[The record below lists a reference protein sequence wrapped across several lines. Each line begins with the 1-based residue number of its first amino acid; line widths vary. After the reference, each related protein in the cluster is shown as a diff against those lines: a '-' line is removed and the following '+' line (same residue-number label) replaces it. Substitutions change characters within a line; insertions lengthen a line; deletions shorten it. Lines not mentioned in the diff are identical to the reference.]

1 MSKHEQVTPAL
12 FLKEKTTS
20 NQDVFRKNYLS
31 DLLEEQSQLNHK
43 VTKQYRNL
51 QYQLEETYEDLLSY
65 AKDES
70 IRHEKNRQQYNEE
83 WTALQSAYRAQEQ
96 NQREMSGSL
105 QQIEEKNEELLIQLR
120 ASMSSYEALLE
131 QASIQETAILE
142 LSRKLDSFE
151 KPTEKMLEELTVITD
166 DQAAIKDK
174 METQDIYHQSVM
186 EKLESQDALNEKVLR
201 QIDHLKSIIFER
213 TAYLTENFKS
223 LISPVKSFFVHHE
236 EKNKNK

>member
-1 MSKHEQVTPAL
+1 M
-12 FLKEKTTS
+12 FLKEKITS

-43 VTKQYRNL
+43 VSKQHRDL
-51 QYQLEETYEDLLSY
+51 QHQLEETYEDLMSY

-70 IRHEKNRQQYNEE
+70 IRHEKNMQQYNED
-83 WTALQSAYRAQEQ
+83 WTALQSAYQAQEQ
-96 NQREMSGSL
+96 NQLEMNGYL
-105 QQIEEKNEELLIQLR
+105 QQIENKNEELLIQLR
-120 ASMSSYEALLE
+120 TSQSSYETLLA
-131 QASIQETAILE
+131 QSSIQETAILE
-142 LSRKLDSFE
+142 ISRKLDNLE
-151 KPTEKMLEELTVITD
+151 MPTEKILEELTVITD

-186 EKLESQDALNEKVLR
+186 EKLESQDALNEKLSR

>member
-1 MSKHEQVTPAL
+1 M
-12 FLKEKTTS
+12 FLKEKITS

-43 VTKQYRNL
+43 VSKQHRDL
-51 QYQLEETYEDLLSY
+51 QHQLEETYEDLMSY

-70 IRHEKNRQQYNEE
+70 IRHEKNMQQYNED
-83 WTALQSAYRAQEQ
+83 WTALQSAYQAQEQ
-96 NQREMSGSL
+96 NQLEMNSYL
-105 QQIEEKNEELLIQLR
+105 QQIENKNEELLIQLR
-120 ASMSSYEALLE
+120 TSQSSYETLLA
-131 QASIQETAILE
+131 QSSIQETAILE
-142 LSRKLDSFE
+142 LSRKLDNLE
-151 KPTEKMLEELTVITD
+151 KPTEKILEELTVITD

-186 EKLESQDALNEKVLR
+186 EKLESQDALNEKLSR

>member
-1 MSKHEQVTPAL
+1 M
-12 FLKEKTTS
+12 FLKEKITS

-31 DLLEEQSQLNHK
+31 DLLEEQSQLTHK
-43 VTKQYRNL
+43 VSKQHRDL
-51 QYQLEETYEDLLSY
+51 QHQLEETYEDLMSY

-70 IRHEKNRQQYNEE
+70 LRHEKNMQQYNED
-83 WTALQSAYRAQEQ
+83 WTALQSAYQAQEQ
-96 NQREMSGSL
+96 NQLEMNGYL
-105 QQIEEKNEELLIQLR
+105 QQIENKNEELLIQLR
-120 ASMSSYEALLE
+120 TSQSSYETLLA
-131 QASIQETAILE
+131 QSSIQETAILE
-142 LSRKLDSFE
+142 LSRKLDNLE
-151 KPTEKMLEELTVITD
+151 KPTEKILEELTVITD

-186 EKLESQDALNEKVLR
+186 EKLESQDALNEKLSR

>member
-1 MSKHEQVTPAL
+1 M
-12 FLKEKTTS
+12 FLKEKITS

-43 VTKQYRNL
+43 VSKQHRDL
-51 QYQLEETYEDLLSY
+51 QHQLEETYEDLMSY

-70 IRHEKNRQQYNEE
+70 IRHEKNMQQYNED
-83 WTALQSAYRAQEQ
+83 WTALQSAYQAQEQ
-96 NQREMSGSL
+96 NQLEMNGYL
-105 QQIEEKNEELLIQLR
+105 QQIENKNEELLIQLR
-120 ASMSSYEALLE
+120 TSQSSYETLLA
-131 QASIQETAILE
+131 QSPIQETAILE
-142 LSRKLDSFE
+142 LSRKLDNLE
-151 KPTEKMLEELTVITD
+151 KPTEKILEELTVITD

-186 EKLESQDALNEKVLR
+186 EKLESQDALNEKLSR

>member
-1 MSKHEQVTPAL
+1 M
-12 FLKEKTTS
+12 FLKEKITS

-43 VTKQYRNL
+43 VSKQHRDL
-51 QYQLEETYEDLLSY
+51 QHQLEETYEDLMSF

-70 IRHEKNRQQYNEE
+70 IRHEKNMQQYNED
-83 WTALQSAYRAQEQ
+83 WTALQSAYQAQEQ
-96 NQREMSGSL
+96 NQLEMNGYL
-105 QQIEEKNEELLIQLR
+105 QQIENKNEELLIQLR
-120 ASMSSYEALLE
+120 TSQSSYETLLA
-131 QASIQETAILE
+131 QSSIQETAILE
-142 LSRKLDSFE
+142 LSRKLDNLE
-151 KPTEKMLEELTVITD
+151 KPTEKILEELTVITD
-166 DQAAIKDK
+166 DQATIKDK
-174 METQDIYHQSVM
+174 IETQDIYHQSVM
-186 EKLESQDALNEKVLR
+186 EKLESQDALNEKLSR

>member
-1 MSKHEQVTPAL
+1 M
-12 FLKEKTTS
+12 FLKEKITS

-31 DLLEEQSQLNHK
+31 DLLEEQSQLTHK
-43 VTKQYRNL
+43 VSKQHRDL
-51 QYQLEETYEDLLSY
+51 QHQLEETYEDLMSY

-70 IRHEKNRQQYNEE
+70 IRHEKNMQQYNED
-83 WTALQSAYRAQEQ
+83 WTALQSAYQAQEQ
-96 NQREMSGSL
+96 NQLEMNGYL
-105 QQIEEKNEELLIQLR
+105 QQIENKNEELLIQLR
-120 ASMSSYEALLE
+120 TSQSSYETLLA
-131 QASIQETAILE
+131 QSSIQETAILE
-142 LSRKLDSFE
+142 LSRKLDNLE
-151 KPTEKMLEELTVITD
+151 KPTEKILEELTVITD

-186 EKLESQDALNEKVLR
+186 EKLESQDALNEKLSR

-223 LISPVKSFFVHHE
+223 LISPVKSFFVQHE

>member
-1 MSKHEQVTPAL
+1 M
-12 FLKEKTTS
+12 FLKEKITS

-43 VTKQYRNL
+43 VSKQHRDL
-51 QYQLEETYEDLLSY
+51 QHQLEETYEDLMSY

-70 IRHEKNRQQYNEE
+70 IRHEKNMQQYNED
-83 WTALQSAYRAQEQ
+83 WTALQSAYQAQEQ
-96 NQREMSGSL
+96 NQLEMNGYL
-105 QQIEEKNEELLIQLR
+105 QQIENKNEELLIQLR
-120 ASMSSYEALLE
+120 TSQSSYETLLA
-131 QASIQETAILE
+131 QSSIQETAILE
-142 LSRKLDSFE
+142 LSRKLDNLE
-151 KPTEKMLEELTVITD
+151 MPTEKILEELTVITD

-186 EKLESQDALNEKVLR
+186 EKLESQDALNEKLSR